1 MAGQRTLVLVKP
13 DGVQRGLIGSVIGRI
28 ETTGLKIIGM
38 KMLQIDQGLAARHYA
53 EHAQKPFYKG
63 LVGFITNGPVV
74 AMCIEGPNAIAIV
87 RKLMGSTNPVD
98 AVPGTIRGDL
108 AIDLGRNVI
117 HGSANP
123 GDAEREVALFFESRE
138 LVEYNR
144 STEPWIAEK
153 A

>member
-1 MAGQRTLVLVKP
+1 
-13 DGVQRGLIGSVIGRI
+13 
-28 ETTGLKIIGM
+28 
-38 KMLQIDQGLAARHYA
+38 
-53 EHAQKPFYKG
+53 
-63 LVGFITNGPVV
+63 
-74 AMCIEGPNAIAIV
+74 MCIEGPNAIAIV

-123 GDAEREVALFFESRE
+123 SDAEREVSLFFGAGD
-138 LVEYNR
+138 LVDYKR
-144 STEPWIAEK
+144 STESWIVEK

>member
-13 DGVQRGLIGSVIGRI
+13 DGVQRGLIGPVIGRI
-28 ETTGLKIIGM
+28 EATGLKIIGM
-38 KMLQIDQGLAARHYA
+38 RMLQIDQGLAGRHYA

-63 LVGFITNGPVV
+63 LVGFITSGPVV

-123 GDAEREVALFFESRE
+123 ADAEREVSLFFGAGD
-138 LVEYNR
+138 LVDYKR
-144 STEPWIAEK
+144 STESWIVEK